1 MYRYAR
7 LAMLTIVLVS
17 SSSGAAAVTPAVKWV
32 YEAQSN
38 LYAPPLVADMHP
50 APGLETVIADSEAK
64 TLRCIDAQGQQL
76 WERRAGWK
84 KRLISA
90 AALSSPIEDGP
101 RLLVIG
107 NADGTLTCIRAKDG
121 AVVWRKP
128 VGAVEWG
135 GALWT
140 DLTGDGVEEI
150 VYGTERQGIFALDR
164 DGNTLW
170 RYPATQD
177 TPAPIIPGMLAAADT
192 DEDGRAEVFA
202 VAQNGPFCLK
212 PDGTLNWEEPQPHY
226 FLGGPSIGLFADPF
240 GRRNRFLAAL
250 SRNDNALWFTSDW
263 EHGGERWKTPLPGA
277 FDTYSAASCAVG
289 DLDGDAFPEL
299 VFGDVQGRISAYS
312 TPYARLGRGY
322 HLWTYTLEKP
332 VHAAV
337 SIGDVD
343 GDGGLE
349 VLAAAGDHTL
359 YCLDAGG
366 KFEWRFDAQLRFI
379 GAPTIADV
387 DSDRLT
393 DILVC
398 GSDRHLYCLG
408 LAAPYDAAHMPWPSA
423 RFDAALTGARM
434 EDDGQPEADLMHRV
448 LFQHGDFELGKPL
461 GLDDTTDESKSRR
474 QQEARGW
481 TNERTDAGVRDDKTV
496 FRGHYSLRIPPF
508 GVVISDPIALPPH
521 LFYVSVEAAAHDSGV
536 PSIQLRWLDSGG
548 RTSFER
554 SLPESTSE
562 QDWKL
567 LHWDV
572 RPPQGA
578 SALTIVCANQGGPQ
592 VGEDAHDD
600 PKWDEDAWFD
610 AIEVSCCTA
619 ESRLTDVLVNQIG
632 YDTGAP
638 KSFVVQSNADAGVV
652 SFKLMRSGETVFSD
666 NLESLGRIQ
675 GAFGQD
681 WDNVYWRGD
690 FSEIDEPGTYHLR
703 VTVGETQATSYE
715 FEIGENLLWQRT
727 VRPAYRYF
735 YYQRC
740 GTAVP
745 GFHKACH
752 LDDSTSPEGTQ
763 FDCWGGWHDAG
774 DYNKYHNAPYVL
786 GLEHVYA
793 MARAAFDADD
803 ADGNGRADL
812 LDEIVWGADHARRMI
827 AEDGS
832 TRGGITSGYGYWG
845 APEMETDNLPGT
857 GDERPLGAARGDNPD
872 HHHAAVS
879 RLAVFLAGAA
889 TSVAKGEDAPV
900 SVPASVWAET
910 AKRSL
915 QWALDNGRRGPFQ
928 LTTALDLYELTEETQ
943 YADLAKALV
952 SEMGIGPLA
961 GGDIHGAAVSM
972 TFIEALRR
980 LDRLFGEDH
989 SAALREAL
997 VARADALLALAN
1009 NPFGVCT
1016 FGPPEKPNFFGT
1028 SQDTGGWHVG
1038 TNSYLL
1044 GAATAAALAYQYTR
1058 DEKYLRFA
1066 YDQINWVLGMN
1077 PFNTSLMEGSGD
1089 AFPPSY
1095 HHRYTFSGVKRGA
1108 VPGSVINGIT
1118 WRAPGDDRPSLDL
1131 TGVDI
1136 PAFESNE
1143 CWLPHNVNYLD
1154 ALVCLRDGSR
1164 ATGAM

>member
-1 MYRYAR
+1 MSRRSMRA
-7 LAMLTIVLVS
+7 LLGVVVPLCMSHAV
-17 SSSGAAAVTPAVKWV
+17 AVTPAVKWV

-38 LYAPPLVADMHP
+38 LYAPPLVAEMHP

-76 WERRAGWK
+76 WECRAGWK

-107 NADGTLTCIRAKDG
+107 NADGTLTCIRAEDG
-121 AVVWRKP
+121 AVVWCKP
-128 VGAVEWG
+128 LGAVEWG

-164 DGNTLW
+164 EGNTLW
-170 RYPATQD
+170 RFPGSPD
-177 TPAPIIPGMLAAADT
+177 WPAPVIPGMLAAADT

-212 PDGTLNWEEPQPHY
+212 PDGTWNWEAPQLHY
-226 FLGGPSIGLFADPF
+226 FLGGPTLGSSTVEASPVQ
-240 GRRNRFLAAL
+240 FLICI
-250 SRNDNALWFTSDW
+250 SRNDNALWLFDSR
-263 EHGGERWKTPLPGA
+263 GGDLHFKTPLPGT
-277 FDTYSAASCAVG
+277 FDAYSAASCG
-289 DLDGDAFPEL
+289 ICDLDGDAIPEL
-299 VFGDVQGRISAYS
+299 VFGDAQGRISCYEINFEAS
-312 TPYARLGRGY
+312 ALPRHR
-322 HLWTYTLEKP
+322 WTFILENP
-332 VHAAV
+332 THSAV
-337 SIGDVD
+337 SIGDID
-343 GDGGLE
+343 GDGRFQ
-349 VLAAAGDHTL
+349 VLAAAGDHML
-359 YCLDAGG
+359 HCLDHEGRLQ
-366 KFEWRFDAQLRFI
+366 WRFEAGLRFI
-379 GAPTIADV
+379 GAPTITDI
-387 DSDRLT
+387 DMDGRT

-398 GSDRHLYCLG
+398 GSDRRLYCLG
-408 LAAPYDAAHMPWPSA
+408 LDASYDEAHIPWPSA
-423 RFDAALTGARM
+423 RADTALSGARTNRN
-434 EDDGQPEADLMHRV
+434 QPNVEMVHVTRV
-448 LFQHGDFELGKPL
+448 LFDHGDFESAKPF
-461 GLDDTTDESKSRR
+461 GADDTSELAKLRR
-474 QQEARGW
+474 HREARGW
-481 TNERTDAGVRDDKTV
+481 TGRAPEIYPRDREIA
-496 FRGHYSLRIPPF
+496 FRGHYSLRVPPSD
-508 GVVISDPIALPPH
+508 VVVSAPIHLPPH
-521 LFYVSVEAAAHDSGV
+521 LDSLSIEAAIYNSGN
-536 PSIQLRWLDSGG
+536 PTIQFQWLDSGG
-548 RTSFER
+548 RTHSWDDI
-554 SLPESTSE
+554 PESQPDRNWQQLRWRLSVPSVA
-562 QDWKL
+562 D
-567 LHWDV
+567 
-572 RPPQGA
+572 
-578 SALTIVCANQGGPQ
+578 SLTIVCENQETHQPEQ
-592 VGEDAHDD
+592 NVRDALERDG
-600 PKWDEDAWFD
+600 DAWFD
-610 AIEVSCCTA
+610 AIDVKGEFIEPRRV
-619 ESRLTDVLVNQIG
+619 EVLVNQVG
-632 YDTGAP
+632 YDIGSP
-638 KSFVVQSNADAGVV
+638 KTFIVQSNAEANQAVFELMHRNAVV
-652 SFKLMRSGETVFSD
+652 FLGELD
-666 NLESLGRIQ
+666 HRGRIQ

-681 WDNVYWRGD
+681 WDNIYWRGD

-703 VTVGETQATSYE
+703 VTVGETQAESYE

-752 LDDSTSPEGTQ
+752 LDDSTSPDGTQ

-786 GLEHVYA
+786 GLEHAYA

-845 APEMETDNLPGT
+845 SPEMETDNLPGT

-872 HHHAAVS
+872 HHHAAAS

-900 SVPASVWAET
+900 AVPSAVWIET
-910 AKRSL
+910 AQRSL

-928 LTTALDLYELTEETQ
+928 LTTALDLYELTGEAQ

-952 SEMGIGPLA
+952 SELGMGPLA

-972 TFIEALRR
+972 TYIEALRCF
-980 LDRLFGEDH
+980 DRLFGEDH
-989 SAALREAL
+989 SAALRDAL
-997 VARADALLALAN
+997 VARADGFLALAD

-1028 SQDTGGWHVG
+1028 SQDAGGWHVG

-1058 DEKYLRFA
+1058 DEKYQRFA

-1154 ALVCLRDGSR
+1154 TLVCLRGDS
-1164 ATGAM
+1164 GAP